1 MTRKGVMEPE
11 GVKAPNTMDDSEL
24 LRLLAQG
31 RSVTEIA
38 RDREVPR
45 MELAKRLRALAA
57 RLETGTAAGS
67 TGAVRAGGSEAAP
80 GRSLSL
86 VAYTDGASRGN
97 PGPAAIG
104 VVLLKDG
111 CVIAERA
118 QPIGKT
124 TNNVAEY
131 RAVLVALEMAAT
143 YGARELEV
151 RMDSELVMKQLT
163 GQYRV
168 RDPRLEELVREVRA
182 LAGGLAEVRWVYVP
196 RTENARADALANQA
210 LDRGPVD

>member
-1 MTRKGVMEPE
+1 MTRGTDVTRGAEIPPSSAEPAE
-11 GVKAPNTMDDSEL
+11 SPLDDAEL

-31 RSVTEIA
+31 HSVTEIA
-38 RDREVPR
+38 RDRGLPR
-45 MELAKRLRALAA
+45 MGLARRLRSLAA
-57 RLETGTAAGS
+57 RLEAEAPVDTVQPSAGP
-67 TGAVRAGGSEAAP
+67 TP
-80 GRSLSL
+80 SL

-111 CVIAERA
+111 RVLAERA
-118 QPIGKT
+118 QPIGRT

-131 RAVLVALEMAAT
+131 RAVLAALEMAAT

-168 RDPRLEELVREVRA
+168 RDARLEELVREVRGRA
-182 LAGGLAEVRWVYVP
+182 AGLARIQWVYVP
-196 RTENARADALANQA
+196 RADNARADALANQA
-210 LDRGPVD
+210 LDRGPAA